1 MGKSYHVVVIGGGIV
16 GLNTAERLLADGH
29 QVTLVEKTGIA
40 AGASFGNAAGLAISD
55 IMPLASPGIV
65 KKAIKWFLDPVGPFA
80 VVPQDLFK
88 VMPWLIKFLKAARPA
103 QFKTSID
110 VQASLMHLAAETY
123 PKMLERTGLQ
133 DMVRTNGALHLYESE
148 ASFKA
153 DLEKW
158 KFREKHGITFQTF
171 DKTALH
177 QFQPGLS
184 DRFVAG
190 IYANTWKSVSNPNDF
205 CHAIFAYLTE
215 KGVNFV
221 QKGVKN
227 VKNDGVEL
235 EDSTEI
241 KADKIV
247 IAAGPWSK
255 TLAAALGDNIPLI
268 GERGYNT
275 TLPKSAWEE
284 LDHTLVFSD
293 HGFVVTPLANGVRV
307 GGASEIASL
316 DSPANYKRSEHMLN
330 KADKFLPA
338 LNTEGGEQWMGRRPS
353 IPDTLPVISYSSA
366 SDSIIY
372 AFGHGHL
379 GLTQSTATGELV
391 ANLIQGEKPNK
402 INMNALGAARFK

>member
-1 MGKSYHVVVIGGGIV
+1 MGKSYHIVVVGGGII
-16 GLNTAERLLADGH
+16 GLNTAERLLVDGH

-40 AGASFGNAAGLAISD
+40 AGASFGNAAGLAFSD

-88 VMPWLIKFLKAARPA
+88 VAPWLFKFLKSSTPT
-103 QFKTSID
+103 QFRTSID

-133 DMVRTNGALHLYESE
+133 EMVRTNGALHLYESE
-148 ASFKA
+148 ASFNT

-158 KFREKHGITFQTF
+158 KFREKHGIPFQTY

-184 DRFVAG
+184 DKFVAG
-190 IYANTWKSVSNPNDF
+190 IYASTWKSVSNPNDF
-205 CHAIFAYLTE
+205 CQAIFDYLTQ
-215 KGVNFV
+215 KGVKML

-227 VKNDGVEL
+227 LSKGVVTL
-235 EDSTEI
+235 EDGSQI

-255 TLAAALGDNIPLI
+255 TLAEGLGDDIPLI

-275 TLPKSAWEE
+275 TLPKSAWQD

-307 GGASEIASL
+307 GGASEIAAL
-316 DSPANYKRSEHMLN
+316 DSPANYKRSEHMLT
-330 KADKFLPA
+330 KAEKFLPA
-338 LNTEGGEQWMGRRPS
+338 LNTEGGEQWMGRRPT

-366 SDSIIY
+366 SDDIIY

-391 ANLIQGEKPNK
+391 AQLINGKIPNTV
-402 INMNALGAARFK
+402 NMNALSASRFK